1 MKKQGGHIITE
12 ETVTSF
18 TKEKAGGQCRPRKWI
33 IMGWDISGKKRVFLF
48 TGNRTEEQNKQCR
61 WSLFFFSLVKLDKM
75 KATLRKTN
83 KVLNRRGSEAN
94 LWRWKWKI
102 FLWSINKL
110 EKGQTNLLEQMN
122 KECTVNSQK
131 IIWTDNKT
139 YENIYHVKICQGHTN

>member
-33 IMGWDISGKKRVFLF
+33 IMGWDISGKKRVYLLE
-48 TGNRTEEQNKQCR
+48 TGLKSKINNADEAFSFSHLWNLIKWKQH
-61 WSLFFFSLVKLDKM
+61 WEKQK
-75 KATLRKTN
+75 

-122 KECTVNSQK
+122 KEYTVNSQK